1 MISKSTENIRKSKEI
16 ESAFRA
22 ITQDRDYIT
31 GSELKGNLSSKMA
44 DYCIKEMKC
53 FGYLGSGD
61 AKENLYDFPEFIRRV
76 LQPKESSK

>member
-1 MISKSTENIRKSKEI
+1 MAFMISKSTENIRKSKEI

-61 AKENLYDFPEFIRRV
+61 AKENLYDFPEFIRRI
-76 LQPKESSK
+76 LSK

>member
-1 MISKSTENIRKSKEI
+1 MAFMISKSTEPIRKSKEI

-31 GSELKGNLSSKMA
+31 ASELKGNLSSKMA
-44 DYCIKEMKC
+44 DYCMKEMKC
-53 FGYLGSGD
+53 FGFLGTGD

-76 LQPKESSK
+76 LSK